1 MHDRPP
7 CRCGYVTVNPEADSS
22 VVCGGC
28 GRPLGTGEE
37 ANTQDFAPAPD
48 VESSREPGSDPR
60 EHVVKLRRK
69 PPATPP
75 PDVPGYE
82 ILGELG
88 RGGMG
93 VVYKAREVALNRVV
107 ALKMILAG
115 AHASEAER
123 MRFRRE
129 AEAVA
134 ALHHAGIVQIF
145 HVGDHAGQPFL
156 VLEYV
161 DGGNLAERIG
171 GGNLL
176 PVREAAA
183 VVQQL
188 AAAMQYAHDQGVIHR
203 DLKPANIL
211 LSSDRG
217 TRCADP
223 SSKPE
228 AVSTNSAIR
237 TPTSAIFKISDFGL
251 AKKLDETVA
260 AGGGTRTGAVMG
272 TPSYISPEQA
282 AGKSSQVTAR
292 SDVYSLGA
300 ILYEILTDRPPFK
313 ADTPL
318 ETVLQVIH
326 DDPVPPSKLRP
337 KLPRDLETVCL
348 KCLEKDPARRYATA
362 VELAD
367 DLGRFLRG
375 EPIHARPVSAVT
387 RGWKWVRRHP
397 ALAAFA
403 ATAVAAVIAVVAVL
417 VGSNAKL
424 SEANRLKEQEAK
436 TAREQEAIATAAK
449 RDAEN
454 LARERAQALDE
465 LAAEAERNRRS
476 LYALQLSQVAGIV
489 ARDPYAAFRL
499 LDDPVKCP
507 RDLRDFA
514 WRHLRRLC
522 SRAETV
528 QTAHRRPV
536 RECAVSPDG
545 LLVVSA
551 DVGGQVLVWHP
562 HTRVVYAK
570 LTGHTA
576 PITDL
581 AFAPD
586 GRSVA
591 GTSADGTLFMWRI
604 DADLRDTVS
613 LSARLLPDAQAELNR
628 LMPTA
633 SQNLAL
639 NIPPAVKL
647 PAFGRTARC
656 VAFSGD
662 GRYLAAGGSDRERA
676 PGELDGVARVWAVAD
691 LLPPDSPERAAVV
704 GVVAPLADWLTAHP
718 PAAVKPV
725 KVVKD
730 HLRPVCSVAL
740 SPNGQLLATGSEDR
754 GVILSPMSGEK
765 CYELRLHG
773 GPVHALAFSPDGT
786 TLATADND
794 ENPLIVLWDVTKR
807 RATER
812 RKLIGHDGQV
822 YGLAF
827 SGDGRSLASAADDA
841 DRTVRVWDVETG
853 TETARLH
860 GHRDTVRAVGW
871 LPDRRTLVSAS
882 DDGTARVWHTTLRTN
897 DTVALFGDEP
907 AKVLAAALTQS
918 GGTLVTADARGGVRF
933 WSVEKLFGG
942 KQAQAE
948 MPVYLT
954 SGKPADAREWRVNAL
969 SVSADGQL
977 VAVASP
983 DGVRVWDLSA
993 GRRVFGAA
1001 VLTVVPKLL
1010 GASADVRA
1018 VQFTPDGGRL
1028 IGLTSD
1034 GLRAWD
1040 AATGQD
1046 TTPPAWRT
1054 VRPPDTGGVLAVSP
1068 DGKLVAA
1075 SAVGPNLE
1083 PVLALADD
1091 TGVWLTPQTAAVTT
1105 LDFDPD
1111 GDRLAVGVFKS
1122 HSRVWQV
1129 ARAAGGWT
1137 LTSVCETAEPFSAL
1151 WFAREGKTLL
1161 GVRGNR
1167 ELVLLDPATGVERT
1181 VLSGHADSIVGA
1193 GFTPRD
1199 QQLITVGRDGAVK
1212 RWNGEPSGRPM
1223 MWDWRQ
1229 RQGNN
1234 NSPLLTPP
1242 RVVR

>member
-1 MHDRPP
+1 MS
-7 CRCGYVTVNPEADSS
+7 VNPEADSS
-22 VVCGGC
+22 AVCGGC

-37 ANTQDFAPAPD
+37 ANTQDFAPAPI
-48 VESSREPGSDPR
+48 VESDPSSDPR
-60 EHVVKLRRK
+60 EHVVKVRRK
-69 PPATPP
+69 SPPTPP

-82 ILGELG
+82 IFSELG

-123 MRFRRE
+123 TRFRRE

-145 HVGDHAGQPFL
+145 HVGDHSGQPFL

-176 PVREAAA
+176 PVREAAG

-188 AAAMQYAHDQGVIHR
+188 AVAMQYAHGQGVIHR

-211 LSSDRG
+211 LSSERNVRG
-217 TRCADP
+217 SEG
-223 SSKPE
+223 SSKADSVTPNPS
-228 AVSTNSAIR
+228 VRSSSSTL
-237 TPTSAIFKISDFGL
+237 FKISDFGL

-260 AGGGTRTGAVMG
+260 AGAGTRTGAVMG

-348 KCLEKDPARRYATA
+348 KCLHKDPARRYATA

-367 DLGRFLRG
+367 DLGRFLAG
-375 EPIHARPVSAVT
+375 EPIHARPVSAVA

-403 ATAVAAVIAVVAVL
+403 ATAVVAVL
-417 VGSNAKL
+417 AVVGVLIGSNAKL
-424 SEANRLKEQEAK
+424 TEANRQKEQEAK

-454 LARERAQALDE
+454 LARERAKALDE
-465 LAAEAERNRRS
+465 VAAEAERNRRS
-476 LYALQLSQVAGIV
+476 LFALQLSQVANIV
-489 ARDPYAAFRL
+489 ARDPYAAARL
-499 LDDPVKCP
+499 LEDPVKCP

-514 WRHLRRLC
+514 WRYLRRLC
-522 SRAETV
+522 GRAETI

-536 RECAVSPDG
+536 RGCAVSPDG
-545 LLVVSA
+545 LLVVTA
-551 DVGGQVLVWHP
+551 DIGGQVLVWHP
-562 HTRVVYAK
+562 HTRVVYAR
-570 LTGHTA
+570 LSGHTR

-581 AFAPD
+581 EFAPD
-586 GRSVA
+586 GRHVA
-591 GTSADGTLFMWRI
+591 GTAADGTLYVWPI
-604 DADLRDTVS
+604 TADLRETVT
-613 LSARLLPDAQAELNR
+613 LSARFLPDAQAELNR
-628 LMPTA
+628 LMPNA
-633 SQNLAL
+633 SQNLSL
-639 NIPPAVKL
+639 SIPPVIAL
-647 PAFGRTARC
+647 PAFGRSGRC
-656 VAFSGD
+656 VAFSAD
-662 GRYLAAGGSDRERA
+662 GRFLAAGGSDRERA
-676 PGELDGVARVWAVAD
+676 PGEPDGVARVWAVAD
-691 LLPPDSPERAAVV
+691 LLPPADPLLAAVA
-704 GVVAPLADWLTAHP
+704 GAVAPLADWLNAHP

-725 KVVKD
+725 KEVRH
-730 HLRPVCSVAL
+730 HLRPVCSIAL
-740 SPNGQLLATGSEDR
+740 SPNGELLATGSEDR
-754 GVILSPMSGEK
+754 GVILSHLTSDKRE
-765 CYELRLHG
+765 ELRLHG
-773 GPVHALAFSPDGT
+773 GPVNALAFSPDGG

-794 ENPLIVLWDVTKR
+794 ENPLVVLWDVSKR

-812 RKLIGHDGQV
+812 RKLIGHTGLV

-827 SGDGRSLASAADDA
+827 SGDGRSLATASDES
-841 DRTVRVWDVETG
+841 DRTVRVWDVESG
-853 TETARLH
+853 TETARLN
-860 GHRDTVRAVGW
+860 GHRDTVHAVGW

-882 DDGTARVWHTTLRTN
+882 DDGTARVWSTTLKTN
-897 DTVALFGDEP
+897 DTVTPFGDEP
-907 AKVLAAALTQS
+907 AKVLAAALTDS
-918 GGTLVTADARGGVRF
+918 GTTLVTADARGGVRF
-933 WSVEKLFGG
+933 WSVEKLFNGR
-942 KQAQAE
+942 QAQAE
-948 MPVYLT
+948 LPVYLT
-954 SGKPADAREWRVNAL
+954 SGKPADAREWRVIGMT
-969 SVSADGQL
+969 VSADGHL

-983 DGVRVWDLSA
+983 DGVRVWDRST
-993 GRRVFGAA
+993 GQRVFGAA
-1001 VLTVVPKLL
+1001 VLTVSPKLL

-1028 IGLTSD
+1028 IGLTAD

-1040 AATGQD
+1040 TATGQD
-1046 TTPPAWRT
+1046 VTPVAWRALH
-1054 VRPPDTGGVLAVSP
+1054 PPDAGGVLAVSP
-1068 DGKLVAA
+1068 DGKLIAA
-1075 SAVGPNLE
+1075 SAVGPNME
-1083 PVLALADD
+1083 PVLALVDD
-1091 TGVWLTPQTAAVTT
+1091 AGVLLVHQAAQVTT
-1105 LDFDPD
+1105 LDFDPE
-1111 GDRLAVGVFKS
+1111 GDRLAVGLS
-1122 HSRVWQV
+1122 RSPGRVWQL
-1129 ARAAGGWT
+1129 AHGSDGWT

-1193 GFTPRD
+1193 GFTSKD
-1199 QQLITVGRDGAVK
+1199 HHLFTVGRDGAVK
-1212 RWNGEPSGRPM
+1212 RWNAEPSGRPM
-1223 MWDWRQ
+1223 SWDMRP
-1229 RQGNN
+1229 RRDNP
-1234 NSPLLTPP
+1234 SPPP
-1242 RVVR
+1242 APQRVVR